1 MKNRKTI
8 RLRHFDYSSPG
19 YYYITVCTHNRKAIF
34 RTLRRDAPCG
44 CPPEYTELGTIAEN
58 TIPMLEE
65 RFNIVVDKY
74 IIMPNHIHMIIVLPE
89 RTPARGVP
97 TIPQIMDAYKSLVSM
112 QWLKICKQRNQ
123 NMGKIWQRSYYER
136 ILRNEQEYF
145 NKWDY
150 IDTNLIRWMDDDYYI
165 AME

>member
-1 MKNRKTI
+1 MRNRKTI
-8 RLRHFDYSSPG
+8 RLRHFDYSTPG
-19 YYYITVCTHNRKAIF
+19 YYYVTICTHNRKNLF
-34 RTLRRDAPCG
+34 RTCRRDAPCG
-44 CPPEYTELGTIAEN
+44 CPPVCTELGIIAEN
-58 TIPMLEE
+58 TIPIIEE

-74 IIMPNHIHMIIVLPE
+74 IIMPNHIHMIIILSEQPTNN
-89 RTPARGVP
+89 TPS
-97 TIPQIMDAYKSLVSM
+97 IPQILDAYKSLISV

-123 NMGKIWQRSYYER
+123 HMGKIWQRSYYER
-136 ILRNEQEYF
+136 VLRSEQEYF